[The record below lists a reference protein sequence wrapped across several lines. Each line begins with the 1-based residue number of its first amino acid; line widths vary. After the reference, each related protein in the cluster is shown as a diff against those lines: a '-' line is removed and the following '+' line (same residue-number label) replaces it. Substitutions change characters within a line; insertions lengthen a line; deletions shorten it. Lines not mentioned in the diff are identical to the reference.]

1 MVDHDIDVADLNDI
15 VWAMCTRC
23 NPADSIDI
31 LRRTW
36 SGPLDP
42 IIPRDQKGHN
52 SRAII
57 DACPPLRMDQG
68 LPARVGREPGA
79 EGGGAGEVWGVFEG
93 VRGVRGLRLQNRNGI
108 LFCREPHTSSVI
120 PAQAG
125 IHGWWWGATA
135 ASPPHPSW
143 IPAPDRGRG

>member
-1 MVDHDIDVADLNDI
+1 
-15 VWAMCTRC
+15 MCTRC

-57 DACPPLRMDQG
+57 DTCRPYEWIKDFPRCPA
-68 LPARVGREPGA
+68 PAR
-79 EGGGAGEVWGVFEG
+79 
-93 VRGVRGLRLQNRNGI
+93 
-108 LFCREPHTSSVI
+108 S
-120 PAQAG
+120 
-125 IHGWWWGATA
+125 
-135 ASPPHPSW
+135 
-143 IPAPDRGRG
+143 